1 MSFFFYLLLGYQK
14 KTGAR
19 KRRESE
25 WRVSEVRMRCVG
37 GEWKVSRVWGE
48 ECVCVCERERERE
61 RRMSEE
67 NVRYVWS
74 VRRVYEERVCE

>member
-1 MSFFFYLLLGYQK
+1 MACGYSFEFDLAMIIQCLFFFYLLLGYQK

-37 GEWKVSRVWGE
+37 GEWKVSRVVKEQWK
-48 ECVCVCERERERE
+48 
-61 RRMSEE
+61 
-67 NVRYVWS
+67 W
-74 VRRVYEERVCE
+74 

>member
-1 MSFFFYLLLGYQK
+1 
-14 KTGAR
+14 
-19 KRRESE
+19 
-25 WRVSEVRMRCVG
+25 MRCVG